1 MRATASS
8 ARVALNA
15 RRLLLVWVATAF
27 VLIAMSE
34 RQRSR
39 YYLPLCPP
47 IALLAALWY
56 VADAASEG
64 RSVVLS
70 MLVTGLVFVG
80 VIALGQ
86 LTSYLGHK
94 RKSAKRRPL

>member
-1 MRATASS
+1 MDGQALRTAAQSVK
-8 ARVALNA
+8 VAPM
-15 RRLLLVWVATAF
+15 VG
-27 VLIAMSE
+27 
-34 RQRSR
+34 
-39 YYLPLCPP
+39 
-47 IALLAALWY
+47 ALTL

-80 VIALGQ
+80 VIALGE
-86 LTSYLGHK
+86 LASYLGHK

>member
-1 MRATASS
+1 M
-8 ARVALNA
+8 
-15 RRLLLVWVATAF
+15 
-27 VLIAMSE
+27 
-34 RQRSR
+34 
-39 YYLPLCPP
+39 
-47 IALLAALWY
+47 LAALWF

-80 VIALGQ
+80 VIALGE